1 MILAAIILT
10 GIGSY
15 FMRVFFIF
23 ALARYQFPPIMLQA
37 LEYVAPTVMAA
48 LVVSLLTTPNGE
60 LIAGVPEIVGLVGTA
75 VVAKVSGNHIL
86 ALLTGMMTYWLIGWI
101 M

>member
-1 MILAAIILT
+1 MILTAIILT

-15 FMRVFFIF
+15 FMRTFFIF
-23 ALARYQFPPIMLQA
+23 ALARYQFPPILLQA

>member
-1 MILAAIILT
+1 MILTAIILT

-15 FMRVFFIF
+15 LMRAFFIF

-48 LVVSLLTTPNGE
+48 LVVSLLTTPDGE
-60 LIAGVPEIVGLVGTA
+60 LVAGVPEIVGLIGTA
-75 VVAKVSGNHIL
+75 IVAKVTGNHIL
-86 ALLTGMMTYWLIGWI
+86 ALITGMSIYWLLGWTL
-101 M
+101 

>member
-1 MILAAIILT
+1 MILTAIILT

-15 FMRVFFIF
+15 LMRAFFIF
-23 ALARYQFPPIMLQA
+23 ALARYQFPPIILRA

-75 VVAKVSGNHIL
+75 VVARVSGNHIL
-86 ALLTGMMTYWLIGWI
+86 ALLTGMTTFWLVGWI
-101 M
+101 V

>member
-23 ALARYQFPPIMLQA
+23 ALARYQFPLIMLQA

>member
-1 MILAAIILT
+1 MLLAAIILT

>member
-1 MILAAIILT
+1 MILTAIILT

-15 FMRVFFIF
+15 LMRAFFIF
-23 ALARYQFPPIMLQA
+23 ALARYQFTPIMLQA

-60 LIAGVPEIVGLVGTA
+60 LVAGVPEIVGLVGTA
-75 VVAKVSGNHIL
+75 IVAKATGNHIL

>member
-15 FMRVFFIF
+15 FMLVFFIF

>member
-1 MILAAIILT
+1 MIVTAIILT

-15 FMRVFFIF
+15 IMRAFFIF

>member
-1 MILAAIILT
+1 MILTAIILT

-15 FMRVFFIF
+15 LMRAFFIF

-48 LVVSLLTTPNGE
+48 LVVSLLTTPSGE
-60 LIAGVPEIVGLVGTA
+60 LATGLPELVGLIGTA
-75 VVAKVSGNHIL
+75 VVAKTSGNHIL
-86 ALLTGMMTYWLIGWI
+86 ALITGMSIYWLLGWI
-101 M
+101 L

>member
-1 MILAAIILT
+1 MILTAIILT

-15 FMRVFFIF
+15 LMRAFFIF

-60 LIAGVPEIVGLVGTA
+60 LVAGVPEIVGLVGTA
-75 VVAKVSGNHIL
+75 IVAKATGNHIL
-86 ALLTGMMTYWLIGWI
+86 ALLTVMTTYWLIGWI

>member
-23 ALARYQFPPIMLQA
+23 ALARYQFQPIMLQA

>member
-1 MILAAIILT
+1 MGSSPKKSSITDEANTPWLT
-10 GIGSY
+10 
-15 FMRVFFIF
+15 VH
-23 ALARYQFPPIMLQA
+23 A
-37 LEYVAPTVMAA
+37 APTVMAA

-86 ALLTGMMTYWLIGWI
+86 ALLTGMTTYWLIGWI